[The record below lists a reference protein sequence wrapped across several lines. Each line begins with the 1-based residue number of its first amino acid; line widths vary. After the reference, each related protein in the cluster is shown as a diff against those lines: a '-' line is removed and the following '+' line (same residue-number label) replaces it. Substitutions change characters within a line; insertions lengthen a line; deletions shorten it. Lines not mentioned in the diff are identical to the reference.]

1 QKKLTISD
9 LATTVQDTLN
19 SHGLLKRPKS
29 ALIFAGSHI
38 EPFHK
43 SKQVSFYS
51 DIDDKLFILPTFPM
65 TGTSGSLKNLPAIMS
80 GELIYELNRGNMQDF
95 TEGVE
100 PPFVSVFG
108 GDKTYYLN
116 RQFPYITSLEKFL
129 GAKFS
134 KYIPKNETV
143 LMGLAEI
150 QSKLSTDFGDGRKVV
165 KFLNT
170 VLSNRLKDSDL
181 DPLERKIMTVL
192 YIRLKLVD
200 KDEQGGY
207 YPIEDLRAT
216 LKMIK
221 GLCEVTNPT
230 GKIMSAISTQ

>member
-1 QKKLTISD
+1 
-9 LATTVQDTLN
+9 
-19 SHGLLKRPKS
+19 
-29 ALIFAGSHI
+29 
-38 EPFHK
+38 
-43 SKQVSFYS
+43 
-51 DIDDKLFILPTFPM
+51 
-65 TGTSGSLKNLPAIMS
+65 
-80 GELIYELNRGNMQDF
+80 
-95 TEGVE
+95 
-100 PPFVSVFG
+100 
-108 GDKTYYLN
+108 
-116 RQFPYITSLEKFL
+116 
-129 GAKFS
+129 
-134 KYIPKNETV
+134 
-143 LMGLAEI
+143 MGLAEI